1 MQVLKRNGTL
11 VPFDVEKIKVAVNK
25 AASRTSPKNPDLASI
40 VAERVSYKVT
50 QDTTVEAIHALV
62 ENALMDSGE
71 YDTAREYITY
81 RFSHKPSVFKKRTN
95 LKPYE
100 YPSLIK
106 YVDAIRHS
114 YWVHTEF
121 NFTSDIQ
128 DFHTKLTPQERQVVT
143 RTMLAISQIEVAV
156 KTFWSKIG
164 DTMPKPEI
172 QAVGVTFGESE
183 VRHADA
189 YSELLEVLGLN
200 SEFENISKVPDIAK
214 RIEVLERALKKPDN
228 NEEFVRNILLFSV
241 LIENASLFSQFFI
254 MMSFNKDKNL
264 LKGISNAVQATSK
277 EEDIHAQFGVELVN
291 IVRKEHPELFTSTTS
306 SSIND
311 MVSDFLASEIGV
323 LSWIFEGIEDDY
335 LIKMLRTAYS
345 VIEYRIHE
353 ALSSAGI
360 KPRFGKPAKDEFS
373 WFLDETMISSNV
385 DFFYKKSTAYTKGN
399 KSFDA
404 DDLF

>member
-1 MQVLKRNGTL
+1 MQVLKRNGNK
-11 VPFDVEKIKVAVNK
+11 VPFDVEKIKAAVNK
-25 AASRTSPKNPDLASI
+25 AASRTSPNNQNLANI
-40 VAERVSYKVT
+40 VAERVSYRIT
-50 QDTTVEAIHALV
+50 GDTTVEEIHSLV

-71 YDTAREYITY
+71 HDTAREYITY
-81 RFSHKPSVFKKRTN
+81 RFSHKPSIFKKRTN

-100 YPSLIK
+100 YPNLLE

-128 DFHTKLTPQERQVVT
+128 DFHTRMTKEERQVVT

-200 SEFENISKVPDIAK
+200 KEFEELGKVPAMAN
-214 RIEVLERALKKPDN
+214 RLEVLERAIKPPVD

-291 IVRKEHPELFTSTTS
+291 IVRDEHPELFTEHTESA
-306 SSIND
+306 INAL
-311 MVSDFLASEIGV
+311 VSDFFRAEFDV
-323 LSWIFEGIEDDY
+323 LCWIFEGVEEDY
-335 LIKMLRTAYS
+335 LKEMSSTAFD
-345 VIEYRIHE
+345 VITYRVCD
-353 ALSSAGI
+353 ALSSAGLTPTFERPQTS
-360 KPRFGKPAKDEFS
+360 KFS
-373 WFLDETMISSNV
+373 WFLDETMLSSNV
-385 DFFYKKSTAYTKGN
+385 DFFYKKATAYTKGN